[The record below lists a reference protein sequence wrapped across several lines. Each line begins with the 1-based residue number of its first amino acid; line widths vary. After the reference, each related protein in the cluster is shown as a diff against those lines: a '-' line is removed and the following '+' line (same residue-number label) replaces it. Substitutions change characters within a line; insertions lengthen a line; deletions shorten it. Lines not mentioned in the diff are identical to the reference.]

1 MMDADGSD
9 STAFDGIR
17 TLVLPV
23 ADLGPLQELYI
34 DLLGFHPTGQ
44 VDSPDPA
51 WQQLWGLP
59 VAPTRVVSL
68 ERPGGTGGGIT
79 LVKAPGLPGP
89 EPAGLPDRA
98 GPYALDLYLRGAD
111 VVEERL
117 SRAGWGF
124 RSEPVHYAL
133 PGTVVPVRE
142 RMLEQPWSGLLHALV
157 EYREKGTRCALDD
170 DRHGDVSE
178 VVAAVF
184 LTDRL
189 EEALSFASDVLGGQV
204 YFRGVFEGDAVEE
217 LLGLPAGAGLDAG
230 LLRGPASRNARLEF
244 ARPTPAAEGLRAP
257 DPVPR
262 VIAGWEVDDLDAL
275 VPRLAGHGT
284 TTGVVTVDG
293 RRHVGLAS
301 VYGAR
306 FDLVERDRT

>member
-1 MMDADGSD
+1 M
-9 STAFDGIR
+9 FDGIR

-23 ADLGPLQELYI
+23 ADLGPLQDLYV
-34 DLLGFHPTGQ
+34 DLLGFRPTGQ
-44 VDSPDPA
+44 VDPSPDPA
-51 WQQLWGLP
+51 WQRLWGLP
-59 VAPTRVVSL
+59 VAPTRVARL
-68 ERPGGTGGGIT
+68 ERPGSTGGGIT
-79 LVKAPGLPGP
+79 LVEAPGLPAP
-89 EPAGLPDRA
+89 EPAGRPDRA

-111 VVEERL
+111 AVEQRL
-117 SRAGWGF
+117 AGAGWGF
-124 RSEPVHYAL
+124 RSGPVHYAL
-133 PGTVVPVRE
+133 PGTDLPVRE
-142 RMLEQPWSGLLHALV
+142 RMLEQRCSGLVHALV
-157 EYREKGTRCALDD
+157 EYREKGTRCALDHD
-170 DRHGDVSE
+170 PDGDVSE

-189 EEALSFASDVLGGQV
+189 EEALAFASDVLGGRV
-204 YFRGVFEGDAVEE
+204 YFRGVFEGPAVEE
-217 LLGLPAGAGLDAG
+217 LLGLPAGGGLDAG
-230 LLRGPASRNARLEF
+230 LLRGPASHNARLEF
-244 ARPTPAAEGLRAP
+244 ARPTPAGGGLRAA

-262 VIAGWEVDDLDAL
+262 LIAGWEVDDLDAL